1 MSSQRKTGRKKKPIW
16 QWFNEG
22 EKINSSHYLARC
34 NFCHESCPG
43 EPSKM
48 TKHLL
53 EKCKNIEQHECDNIR
68 NILKASETKGSKK
81 KDSIQNDEIE
91 VETVLNTLD
100 SPNSDLSNSDLP
112 TFTSDLST
120 SDLSIS
126 SLPIS
131 VLSIRDKT
139 SINRQLLRAIISS
152 NIPLSFVEDPE
163 VIKLFNMLKPGY
175 QLPSRKWIST
185 DILDNV
191 YENVQH
197 GVQQFISDSKFLTL
211 SGDGW
216 TNVSKNS
223 MLNFIVTNEKHESQI
238 LKIENCS
245 NQRHTGDYIF
255 AIYKEIGISLGDKWI
270 AFISDS
276 GPDFKK
282 AQRLIREDPEIGNK
296 VLTIL
301 CMAHQ
306 TNLLVKKIVESSFF
320 KPVIKKMLIIINH
333 FRNSNLALSK
343 LRELV
348 GNTTLKPQYPCITR
362 WATFTKA
369 SETILQIQTSLKV
382 IALMHSSYLISRI
395 QENSII
401 IDTIN
406 DNEFWT
412 KLELFYELL
421 KPYDYII
428 KILETENATL
438 GQVAASW
445 AWLRETINKSSL
457 INDDDFQDFLI
468 MEIDNRWEKIFNPIY
483 LITWFLHPYHH
494 GEGLNPTWHLYIQE
508 TAYGL
513 FCIFYPNY
521 DQNKFIDE
529 WLNYSNQEGPFSALS
544 VKNPSFTRLPLRYWR
559 TMHYV
564 APNLSE
570 FACRLLSIP
579 PNSAT
584 SERVWSLLGNIH
596 TERRNRLS
604 PPRAAKMAQISW
616 YMNQT
621 SKKKTEKSSN
631 DKMED
636 SISDDDNDRSVD
648 EFMVNLNQISET
660 LIDDIHVFDTNCE
673 ETIPKLVDVF
683 DSKIVKKSLNQ

>member
-16 QWFNEG
+16 QWFNKG
-22 EKINSSHYLARC
+22 EKINSSHYLAWC

-100 SPNSDLSNSDLP
+100 SPNSDLSNLNLSNSDLP

-152 NIPLSFVEDPE
+152 NTPLSFVEDPE
-163 VIKLFNMLKPGY
+163 VIKLFNMLKPRY
-175 QLPSRKWIST
+175 QLPSCKWIST

-211 SGDGW
+211 SGDG
-216 TNVSKNS
+216 
-223 MLNFIVTNEKHESQI
+223 QI

-255 AIYKEIGISLGDKWI
+255 AIYKEIRISLGDKWI

-296 VLTIL
+296 VLTIP

-320 KPVIKKMLIIINH
+320 KPVIKKILIIINH

-348 GNTTLKPQYPCITR
+348 GNTTLKSQYPCITR

-382 IALMHSSYLISRI
+382 IALMHLSYLISRI

-401 IDTIN
+401 INTIN

-438 GQVAASW
+438 GQ
-445 AWLRETINKSSL
+445 SL
-457 INDDDFQDFLI
+457 HHGHGS
-468 MEIDNRWEKIFNPIY
+468 EKIFNPIY

-494 GEGLNPTWHLYIQE
+494 REELNPTWHLYIQE

-544 VKNPSFTRLPLRYWR
+544 VKNPSFTRLPLRYWHI
-559 TMHYV
+559 MHYV

-584 SERVWSLLGNIH
+584 SEQVWSLLGNIH

-621 SKKKTEKSSN
+621 SKKKTKKSSN

-636 SISDDDNDRSVD
+636 SISDDDNDHSVD

-683 DSKIVKKSLNQ
+683 DSKIVKKSLNQLYI

>member
-68 NILKASETKGSKK
+68 NILKVSETKGSKK

-100 SPNSDLSNSDLP
+100 SPNSDLSNSDLSNSDLP
-112 TFTSDLST
+112 TFISDLST

-139 SINRQLLRAIISS
+139 SINRQLLRVIISS
-152 NIPLSFVEDPE
+152 NTPLSFVEDPE
-163 VIKLFNMLKPGY
+163 VIKLFNMLKPRY

-223 MLNFIVTNEKHESQI
+223 MFNFIITNEKHESQI

-245 NQRHTGDYIF
+245 NQCHTGDYIF
-255 AIYKEIGISLGDKWI
+255 VIYKEIRISLGDKWI

-282 AQRLIREDPEIGNK
+282 AQCLIHEDPEIGNK
-296 VLTIL
+296 VLTIP

-320 KPVIKKMLIIINH
+320 KPVIKKILIIINH

-348 GNTTLKPQYPCITR
+348 GNTTLKPQYLCITH
-362 WATFTKA
+362 WTTFIKA
-369 SETILQIQTSLKV
+369 SETILQIQTSLK
-382 IALMHSSYLISRI
+382 
-395 QENSII
+395 
-401 IDTIN
+401 
-406 DNEFWT
+406 
-412 KLELFYELL
+412 LL

-445 AWLRETINKSSL
+445 AWFRETINKSSL

-468 MEIDNRWEKIFNPIY
+468 MEIDNQ
-483 LITWFLHPYHH
+483 
-494 GEGLNPTWHLYIQE
+494 GLNPTWHLYIQE

-529 WLNYSNQEGPFSALS
+529 WLNYSNQEDPFSALS
-544 VKNPSFTRLPLRYWR
+544 VKNPSFTRLPLRYWH

-570 FACRLLSIP
+570 FACHLLSIP

-596 TERRNRLS
+596 TECRNRLS
-604 PPRAAKMAQISW
+604 PPRAAKIAQISC
-616 YMNQT
+616 
-621 SKKKTEKSSN
+621 
-631 DKMED
+631 
-636 SISDDDNDRSVD
+636 ISDDDNDHSVD
-648 EFMVNLNQISET
+648 EFMVNLNQISKT

-673 ETIPKLVDVF
+673 EMIPKLVDVF